1 MSDPA
6 GQGPEITSAAT
17 TREEASRDAVIADLM
32 ALVMAL
38 DERVPH
44 IERIG
49 ETLIARDAAALKARA
64 LERLAALRD
73 GRG

>member
-6 GQGPEITSAAT
+6 GKGSESTSAAT
-17 TREEASRDAVIADLM
+17 TCEGAPRDAVIADLM

-49 ETLIARDAAALKARA
+49 ETQIARDAAALKARA
-64 LERLAALRD
+64 LERLAALRE